1 MKITLKRTPEQIE
14 LIKAM
19 DENIPEPVRESKK
32 DFLMS
37 IDSTVNIPGR
47 GVVVT
52 GTIEQGKC
60 KINDDVHL
68 VGIKRKHTATTI
80 TGIETFHK

>member
-1 MKITLKRTPEQIE
+1 
-14 LIKAM
+14 M

>member
-1 MKITLKRTPEQIE
+1 
-14 LIKAM
+14 
-19 DENIPEPVRESKK
+19 
-32 DFLMS
+32 MS

-52 GTIEQGKC
+52 GTIEQGRC

-68 VGIKRKHTATTI
+68 IGIKRKHTATTI